1 MIVFPVELDQL
12 CLKVKAG
19 LRKDDVQGIQ
29 NFFGEHLSAVFGN
42 EDQMNVHQERAVSSV
57 ADVWI
62 VAHRLSIITEYKYS
76 DMQRLQA
83 YKFELMPTGD
93 QARDMRRF
101 AGSCRFVFNK
111 ALALQKTNHE
121 AGEKF
126 IGYVAMAKCL
136 TDWRNN
142 AATAWLKDSPVHS
155 LQHTLKDL
163 DRAYKNFFAKRSG
176 FPKFK
181 RRGGG
186 ESFRYPDSKQFEL
199 DQANARI
206 KLPKLGWVRY
216 RKSRDV
222 EGELRNITVSQTCG
236 KWSISIQTQRE
247 EPDPIHAQEGTWI
260 GLDLGARQAGALASL
275 SNGMQIATTNAH
287 RRAEQRLKRYQ
298 RAYARKVKGSRNQR
312 KARSRLQRQHHKVAC
327 IRADHLHKLAHV
339 LTDTFGGIAIE
350 DLKVRQ
356 MTSSTT
362 NPRRKN
368 KAILDQGWSMF
379 RQMLAY
385 KAAHR
390 GGTIEAVPPEHT
402 STTCIRCRHCEPG
415 NRPSADVFRCLR
427 CGHQEQADIHAAKEI
442 LRRSAGGVR
451 AGHARSA
458 CGGNVSPEQSG
469 GAREA
474 GTHRSDSAALR
485 ARLFAVGIP
494 VL

>member
-1 MIVFPVELDQL
+1 M
-12 CLKVKAG
+12 K
-19 LRKDDVQGIQ
+19 
-29 NFFGEHLSAVFGN
+29 
-42 EDQMNVHQERAVSSV
+42 
-57 ADVWI
+57 
-62 VAHRLSIITEYKYS
+62 RLHSY
-76 DMQRLQA
+76 R
-83 YKFELMPTGD
+83 FELIPTGE
-93 QARDMRRF
+93 QRRNMSRF
-101 AGSCRFVFNK
+101 AGACRVVFNE
-111 ALALQKTNHE
+111 ALMLQKRRFE
-121 AGEKF
+121 QGDKRL
-126 IGYVAMAKCL
+126 GYAELCEEL
-136 TDWRNN
+136 
-142 AATAWLKDSPVHS
+142 TAWRGGAPLPSGRAAPWLADAPVHT
-155 LQHTLKDL
+155 QQQKLKDL
-163 DRAYKNFFAKRSG
+163 ERAYSNFFAGRAR
-176 FPKFK
+176 FPRYK
-181 RRGGG
+181 RRGNRSGSA
-186 ESFRYPDSKQFEL
+186 SFRYPDPKQFEL

-206 KLPKLGWVRY
+206 KLPKLGWMRY
-216 RKSRDV
+216 RKSRAVD
-222 EGELRNITVSQTCG
+222 GELRNVTVSLSVG
-236 KWSISIQTQRE
+236 KCFVSIQTERE
-247 EPDPIHAQEGTWI
+247 VAEPVHAQAERWI

-275 SNGMQIATTNAH
+275 SNGMQIATTNAQ

-298 RAYARKVKGSRNQR
+298 RAYSRKVKGSRNQR

-368 KAILDQGWSMF
+368 KAILDQGWAMF

-390 GGTIEAVPPEHT
+390 GGVIEAVPPEHS
-402 STTCIRCRHCEPG
+402 STTCIRCGHCEPG

-427 CGHQEQADIHAAKEI
+427 CGHEEQADIHAAKEI

-469 GAREA
+469 GASEA
-474 GTHRSDSAALR
+474 GTHRSEATALR
-485 ARLFAVGIP
+485 ARLVAVGIP